1 MTKPPP
7 PDKPIAV
14 ALSYARNVDDAPRV
28 IAKGQGPVADS
39 IRRVAEAHGV
49 PVRQDASLVSLL
61 DAVELDSVIPV
72 EAYVAVAQILSYV
85 YQRPNR
91 DKAQQERT

>member
-7 PDKPIAV
+7 PDKPVAIA
-14 ALSYARNVDDAPRV
+14 LGYARNVDDAPRV
-28 IAKGQGPVADS
+28 IAKGRGPVADS
-39 IRRVAEAHGV
+39 IRRVAEAHGI

-85 YQRPNR
+85 YQRSNR
-91 DKAQQERT
+91 GKGERERT